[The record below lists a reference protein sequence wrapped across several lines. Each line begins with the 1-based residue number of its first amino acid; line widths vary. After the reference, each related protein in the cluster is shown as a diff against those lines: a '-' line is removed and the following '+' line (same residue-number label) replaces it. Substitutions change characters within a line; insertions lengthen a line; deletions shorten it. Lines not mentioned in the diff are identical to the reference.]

1 MSQRSSAFGGSTM
14 SATSVSSSRRFPSAL
29 ERNNPDVRPSI
40 LALVDTSKPISQQ
53 VDQIKAATQREAGS
67 PAGPRVTSGDSD
79 VFRLSQRGPPRSN
92 ASHHSIR
99 SFGSYGLTPNTRRQ
113 TSGELGKGDDGLIVA
128 MRKKAAEERRKKHL
142 REVRASQAGSTISR
156 GAFGAS
162 RVSNSSFG
170 ISRIGL
176 HSSTGSGIR
185 PASSFMGSRSQ
196 LLPRTT
202 TTTTTATNTNAG
214 ATPAASP
221 HRFEDL
227 RYVQEVLARSRG
239 TSAVSSRASSP
250 EATKPESPYAALAAR
265 ARGALFENT
274 RGLQE
279 AKAEKRK
286 EEARRREMER
296 ERQRRD
302 ARMEM
307 LAKLAA
313 EEEEERL
320 RREEEVLSASN
331 RKRDAAGTLRYS
343 PEDAMD
349 NSVHPYGKEAKDP
362 RKRSLAADSLAKNQQ
377 PTKRSRS
384 SEPADDMP
392 RSSDRKLMPP
402 PPAPNSQHSAA
413 MLSSQPSMSFGLGPE
428 EMEEEGEGE
437 EEEAG
442 TNRPANHSVEPEI
455 GMPVSSLLPS
465 SAPLGGAP
473 IARDFAYPG
482 GPILNP
488 EPVHA
493 GSDTEPDDE
502 EEEEEEEEELAG
514 PKGGKPE
521 VVSLLDSDD
530 DDNEEDDDEE
540 ETFNGF
546 GDYDDEEEEEEGDEE
561 EESEEED
568 DDDEDDS
575 DNDGLG
581 EPTII
586 PICSSPVPENI
597 HDDDAPETNGS
608 TAPISDSSLAEDGG
622 SSLTAQAQA
631 SGTQNGVPAAGPLPT
646 TVQSS
651 SQEKM
656 WMRESGGR
664 LMRSA
669 SPESVGSATAA
680 QSSNNA
686 GSTTTTATVAQSSS
700 FQGKARPRNS
710 GGRFLHSATPENVG
724 IALAAPRNNH
734 DAPNGDNHDAPNEDE
749 ATGSELPID
758 PLLNPG
764 IDAAIPA
771 VAHAH

>member
-14 SATSVSSSRRFPSAL
+14 SAASATSLSSSRRFPSAL

-67 PAGPRVTSGDSD
+67 PSPRVTAGGSD
-79 VFRLSQRGPPRSN
+79 VFRRSLPGPPRSN
-92 ASHHSIR
+92 ASHHSVR
-99 SFGSYGLTPNTRRQ
+99 SFGSFGLTPSTRRQ

-128 MRKKAAEERRKKHL
+128 MRRKAAEERRKKHL

-156 GAFGAS
+156 DAFGAS

-185 PASSFMGSRSQ
+185 PASSLMGSRSQ
-196 LLPRTT
+196 RLPQ
-202 TTTTTATNTNAG
+202 TTTAAST
-214 ATPAASP
+214 ATSP

-250 EATKPESPYAALAAR
+250 EATKPESPYAAMAAR

-274 RGLQE
+274 RDLQE

-286 EEARRREMER
+286 EEARRREQER

-307 LAKLAA
+307 LAKLVA
-313 EEEEERL
+313 EEEEERV

-343 PEDAMD
+343 PEDVMD

-362 RKRSLAADSLAKNQQ
+362 RKRSWAADSLTRGQQ
-377 PTKRSRS
+377 PAKRSRS
-384 SEPADDMP
+384 SEPADEVP

-402 PPAPNSQHSAA
+402 PPAPTLQQNAA
-413 MLSSQPSMSFGLGPE
+413 TTTSPFTSITGQSSLDASFGPTPE
-428 EMEEEGEGE
+428 GAAVEEEEEGG
-437 EEEAG
+437 A
-442 TNRPANHSVEPEI
+442 NDNHSANHSVEPEI
-455 GMPVSSLLPS
+455 GMPVSLFLPS
-465 SAPLGGAP
+465 NAPLGGAP

-482 GPILNP
+482 GPIFKP

-493 GSDTEPDDE
+493 GSDTEPDEDQEGEDDDDEDE
-502 EEEEEEEEELAG
+502 EQEVMESRNG
-514 PKGGKPE
+514 NKQPE

-530 DDNEEDDDEE
+530 EDGDGD
-540 ETFNGF
+540 TFEGF
-546 GDYDDEEEEEEGDEE
+546 GDYEEEDEEGDD
-561 EESEEED
+561 ESEEED
-568 DDDEDDS
+568 EDENESGSYDDGDS
-575 DNDGLG
+575 DNG

-586 PICSSPVPENI
+586 PICSSPVPESV
-597 HDDDAPETNGS
+597 HDEDTPKANGS
-608 TAPISDSSLAEDGG
+608 AAHILDSFLAGDSASTLTAEAQASDAQNTAPITRSRSS
-622 SSLTAQAQA
+622 TAQ
-631 SGTQNGVPAAGPLPT
+631 T
-646 TVQSS
+646 S
-651 SQEKM
+651 SQEKL
-656 WMRESGGR
+656 WMRDSGGR

-669 SPESVGSATAA
+669 SPENMGSLTAA
-680 QSSNNA
+680 QSSDNS
-686 GSTTTTATVAQSSS
+686 GIATSMPSS
-700 FQGKARPRNS
+700 FQEKVWMRD
-710 GGRFLHSATPENVG
+710 
-724 IALAAPRNNH
+724 NNDQ
-734 DAPNGDNHDAPNEDE
+734 DAPNDDDHDLPNNDNHDAPNDDE
-749 ATGSELPID
+749 AAGSELPID

-764 IDAAIPA
+764 VEVAILAA
-771 VAHAH
+771 AHAH

>member
-14 SATSVSSSRRFPSAL
+14 SAASATSLTPSRRFPSAL

-67 PAGPRVTSGDSD
+67 PSPRVTSGDSD
-79 VFRLSQRGPPRSN
+79 AFRHSQRGPPRSH
-92 ASHHSIR
+92 ASHHSVR
-99 SFGSYGLTPNTRRQ
+99 SFGSFGLTPSTRRQ

-142 REVRASQAGSTISR
+142 REMRASQAGSTVSR
-156 GAFGAS
+156 SVFGAS

-185 PASSFMGSRSQ
+185 PASSLMGSRSQ
-196 LLPRTT
+196 RLPPTSVNA
-202 TTTTTATNTNAG
+202 TTTANDT
-214 ATPAASP
+214 AASP

-250 EATKPESPYAALAAR
+250 EAAKPESPYAALAAR

-274 RGLQE
+274 RGIQE
-279 AKAEKRK
+279 AKAERRK
-286 EEARRREMER
+286 EEARKREMER

-307 LAKLAA
+307 LARLAA

-343 PEDAMD
+343 PEDTMD

-362 RKRSLAADSLAKNQQ
+362 RKRSLAADSLTGGQQ
-377 PTKRSRS
+377 PAKRSRS
-384 SEPADDMP
+384 SEPAEEIP

-402 PPAPNSQHSAA
+402 PPAPNSQHFAA
-413 MLSSQPSMSFGLGPE
+413 TPSPPRHFATNQGSSSGVSFGIRPE
-428 EMEEEGEGE
+428 EMAVE
-437 EEEAG
+437 EEEREEAG
-442 TNRPANHSVEPEI
+442 DNRPANHSVEPEI
-455 GMPVSSLLPS
+455 GTPVSLFQPS
-465 SAPLGGAP
+465 NAPLGGAP

-482 GPILNP
+482 GPVFNP

-493 GSDTEPDDE
+493 GSDTEPDEDQDDDE
-502 EEEEEEEEELAG
+502 ADEQEVGAAK
-514 PKGGKPE
+514 KGSKQPE

-530 DDNEEDDDEE
+530 EDEDAEEE
-540 ETFNGF
+540 ETFEGF
-546 GDYDDEEEEEEGDEE
+546 GDYDDEDEEGEGDDEVSDEDEE
-561 EESEEED
+561 ENGSSGDDNDES
-568 DDDEDDS
+568 DDE
-575 DNDGLG
+575 
-581 EPTII
+581 EPMII
-586 PICSSPVPENI
+586 PICSSPVPESV
-597 HDDDAPETNGS
+597 HEDSPETNGA
-608 TAPISDSSLAEDGG
+608 TAHIPESLLAEEGV
-622 SSLTAQAQA
+622 SNLTAQKPVVTRNNVRATRSRSSTAQ
-631 SGTQNGVPAAGPLPT
+631 T
-646 TVQSS
+646 S

-656 WMRESGGR
+656 WMRDSGGR

-669 SPESVGSATAA
+669 SPESVG
-680 QSSNNA
+680 
-686 GSTTTTATVAQSSS
+686 
-700 FQGKARPRNS
+700 
-710 GGRFLHSATPENVG
+710 
-724 IALAAPRNNH
+724 IALAAPSN
-734 DAPNGDNHDAPNEDE
+734 DQDAPNEDDHDVPNDDDHNAPNDDE
-749 ATGSELPID
+749 VAGSELPID
-758 PLLNPG
+758 PLLNPSV
-764 IDAAIPA
+764 DVAIPA

>member
-14 SATSVSSSRRFPSAL
+14 SAASATSLSASRRFPSAL

-67 PAGPRVTSGDSD
+67 ASPRVTSGDSD
-79 VFRLSQRGPPRSN
+79 VFRHSQRGPPRSN

-99 SFGSYGLTPNTRRQ
+99 SFGSFGLTPSTRRQ

-142 REVRASQAGSTISR
+142 REMRASQAGSTVSR

-185 PASSFMGSRSQ
+185 PASSLMGSRSQ
-196 LLPRTT
+196 RLPPTSTTANATT
-202 TTTTTATNTNAG
+202 TNDVT
-214 ATPAASP
+214 ASP

-274 RGLQE
+274 RGIQE

-286 EEARRREMER
+286 EEARKREMER

-362 RKRSLAADSLAKNQQ
+362 RKRSFTADSLTRGQQ
-377 PTKRSRS
+377 PAKRSRS
-384 SEPADDMP
+384 SEPADEMP

-402 PPAPNSQHSAA
+402 PPAPTSQHFAA
-413 MLSSQPSMSFGLGPE
+413 TPSPPFHYITSQGSSLGVSFGPAPE
-428 EMEEEGEGE
+428 EMAVEEEE

-442 TNRPANHSVEPEI
+442 NNHSANHSVEPEI
-455 GMPVSSLLPS
+455 GMPVSLFQPS
-465 SAPLGGAP
+465 NAPLGGAP

-482 GPILNP
+482 GPVFNP

-493 GSDTEPDDE
+493 GSDTEPDEDQE
-502 EEEEEEEEELAG
+502 EVEEGQEVTG
-514 PKGGKPE
+514 PKKGSKQPE
-521 VVSLLDSDD
+521 VVSLLDSD
-530 DDNEEDDDEE
+530 EDEDAEE
-540 ETFNGF
+540 EIFEGF
-546 GDYDDEEEEEEGDEE
+546 GDYDDEEEGEGDDEDSDEE
-561 EESEEED
+561 EEEGNESSS
-568 DDDEDDS
+568 DEDDES
-575 DNDGLG
+575 DDEGME

-586 PICSSPVPENI
+586 PICSSPVPESI
-597 HDDDAPETNGS
+597 HGDAPETNGA
-608 TAPISDSSLAEDGG
+608 TAHIPDSFLAEDGV
-622 SSLTAQAQA
+622 STFTAQTQA
-631 SGTQNGVPAAGPLPT
+631 SGAQKTVVTRNNIPATRSRSSTAQT
-646 TVQSS
+646 S
-651 SQEKM
+651 SQEKA
-656 WMRESGGR
+656 WMRDSGGR

-669 SPESVGSATAA
+669 SPE
-680 QSSNNA
+680 
-686 GSTTTTATVAQSSS
+686 
-700 FQGKARPRNS
+700 
-710 GGRFLHSATPENVG
+710 NVG
-724 IALAAPRNNH
+724 IALAAPSNDH
-734 DAPNGDNHDAPNEDE
+734 DAPNEDDHDVPNEDNHDAPNDDE
-749 ATGSELPID
+749 AAGSELPID
-758 PLLNPG
+758 PLLNSG
-764 IDAAIPA
+764 IDVAIPA
-771 VAHAH
+771 ATRAH